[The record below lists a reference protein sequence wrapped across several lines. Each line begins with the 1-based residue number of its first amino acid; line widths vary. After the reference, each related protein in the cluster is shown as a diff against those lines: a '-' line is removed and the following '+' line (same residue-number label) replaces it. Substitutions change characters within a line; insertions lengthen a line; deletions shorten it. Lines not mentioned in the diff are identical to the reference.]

1 MRRIKYKTSVSLLI
15 VLASVVLVLLCLLIV
30 HTFRTGE
37 EATVGIF
44 SLAATLVGTLFIAI
58 ELKNGSDVTCSEMLI
73 DLNNYFHDSDRLMKV
88 YEILE
93 TAETE
98 GDYGY
103 DRWKDVSS
111 VEVAQYCTRFSD
123 ITQFYSV

>member
-58 ELKNGSDVTCSEMLI
+58 
-73 DLNNYFHDSDRLMKV
+73 
-88 YEILE
+88 
-93 TAETE
+93 
-98 GDYGY
+98 
-103 DRWKDVSS
+103 
-111 VEVAQYCTRFSD
+111 
-123 ITQFYSV
+123 

>member
-58 ELKNGSDVTCSEMLI
+58 EL
-73 DLNNYFHDSDRLMKV
+73 
-88 YEILE
+88 
-93 TAETE
+93 
-98 GDYGY
+98 
-103 DRWKDVSS
+103 
-111 VEVAQYCTRFSD
+111 
-123 ITQFYSV
+123 

>member
-44 SLAATLVGTLFIAI
+44 SLRPHWWEPFLLP
-58 ELKNGSDVTCSEMLI
+58 
-73 DLNNYFHDSDRLMKV
+73 LN
-88 YEILE
+88 
-93 TAETE
+93 
-98 GDYGY
+98 
-103 DRWKDVSS
+103 
-111 VEVAQYCTRFSD
+111 
-123 ITQFYSV
+123 